1 MSSPAANFLI
11 SIFFIL
17 LFFSFF
23 FFPPLVFR
31 KNDIKGNRYTKG
43 HCVVTAQAPADNILP
58 PPSDWPPGSVHEPHI
73 LDWNHIF
80 LFQSYE
86 GRERERELWT
96 GFLTAKAI
104 RFFYFIFFLPLRVFF
119 FSFRRHCLCYHHQ
132 LSRKKKKK
140 RFFFV
145 SFQIVI
151 VCDLLFI
158 FRQLFVFLPGCVGI
172 LFSHSFGSCLSNIA
186 YNTSFP
192 LNYYSNIYERRLCA
206 NARNVK
212 RQEKDEELLTKTR

>member
-1 MSSPAANFLI
+1 MNGVLNSKSHPV
-11 SIFFIL
+11 L
-17 LFFSFF
+17 LFY
-23 FFPPLVFR
+23 FFPYL
-31 KNDIKGNRYTKG
+31 
-43 HCVVTAQAPADNILP
+43 
-58 PPSDWPPGSVHEPHI
+58 
-73 LDWNHIF
+73 
-80 LFQSYE
+80 YE
-86 GRERERELWT
+86 
-96 GFLTAKAI
+96 
-104 RFFYFIFFLPLRVFF
+104 FF
-119 FSFRRHCLCYHHQ
+119 FSLFDVIAFAIIISFQER
-132 LSRKKKKK
+132 KKK
-140 RFFFV
+140 RFFVV